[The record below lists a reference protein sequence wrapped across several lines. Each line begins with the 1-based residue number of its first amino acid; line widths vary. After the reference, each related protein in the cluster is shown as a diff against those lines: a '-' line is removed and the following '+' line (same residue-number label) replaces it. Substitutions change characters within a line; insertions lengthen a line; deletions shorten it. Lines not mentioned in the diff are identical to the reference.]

1 MTDIP
6 RKVGVVGLGVM
17 GFDIA
22 FLYAMKGF
30 QTVVY
35 DASKAVMNSLSDRR
49 EQTID
54 RLKKRNRIS
63 DAETENVRNLLR
75 RSRPTTFPASFPTV
89 SSWPTPSWRF
99 ACWNAGRASTPSIKL
114 PKNSSF
120 FRP

>member
-75 RSRPTTFPASFPTV
+75 ASPGLGGLAQMDLVTEAVLENSRTKLAV
-89 SSWPTPSWRF
+89 Y
-99 ACWNAGRASTPSIKL
+99 RALGDADSRALSLRI
-114 PKNSSF
+114 
-120 FRP
+120 RRQ